1 MHNIKSHIIV
11 LDGKANSGKK
21 TFCFELAL
29 ALMYNNQKTA
39 ILLSSDSPLRKT
51 LANRPQYLPTP
62 AIISRQDFLSKANNF
77 DAIIIPEISSTDELA
92 ITAQTYITMQPK
104 TKQSSKDFQKDL
116 QYINSLWELK
126 KKIAS
131 KYNRSL
137 DWVICENNLK
147 EKNEETPS
155 EEISKISRMYGFRIC
170 PPLNK
175 RKAYQNNFLGLSA
188 QDKTSGN
195 LNKYLTYDD
204 ICAKREIIKL
214 AEFIFS

>member
-1 MHNIKSHIIV
+1 MQNIKSHIIV

-29 ALMYNNQKTA
+29 ALIYNNKKTA
-39 ILLSSDSPLRKT
+39 ILLSNDSPLHKT
-51 LANRPQYLPTP
+51 LANRPTDLPTP
-62 AIISRQDFLSKANNF
+62 EIIYRKDFLSKANNF
-77 DAIIIPEISSTDELA
+77 DAVIIPEISATDELA
-92 ITAQTYITMQPK
+92 VTAQTYITMKPK
-104 TKQSSKDFQKDL
+104 TKQSSKEFQKDL

-147 EKNEETPS
+147 EKPEEVPS
-155 EEISKISRMYGFRIC
+155 EEISKIARMYGFRLC

-175 RKAYQNNFLGLSA
+175 RTAYQNNFLGLSA
-188 QDKTSGN
+188 QDKTSGKF
-195 LNKYLTYDD
+195 NKYLTYDD
-204 ICAKREIIKL
+204 ICAKREVIKL

>member
-1 MHNIKSHIIV
+1 MQNIKSHIIV
-11 LDGKANSGKK
+11 LDGKANSGRK
-21 TFCFELAL
+21 TFGFELAL

-39 ILLSSDSPLRKT
+39 LLLSADSPLHKT
-51 LANRPQYLPTP
+51 LANRPKDLPTP
-62 AIISRQDFLSKANNF
+62 EIISRKDFLSKANNF
-77 DAIIIPEISSTDELA
+77 DAIIIPEISSNDELA

-104 TKQSSKDFQKDL
+104 TKQSSKEFQKDL
-116 QYINSLWELK
+116 PYINSVWELK

-137 DWVICENNLK
+137 DWVVCENNPK
-147 EKNEETPS
+147 EKNEEIPS
-155 EEISKISRMYGFRIC
+155 EEISKISRMYGFRLC

-175 RKAYQNNFLGLSA
+175 RQAYQNNFLGLSA
-188 QDKTSGN
+188 QDKTTGN